1 MVLFCVH
8 HHLDLPLHLVTL
20 EVVEAEEEGAEAGH
34 QPAEDHQEGRLADE
48 EGGNGE
54 APDGQWRWL
63 VTLAGIIAAAFIS
76 VVVDLA
82 DEAEVVVEEA
92 REEVE
97 GRGCGT
103 RFRGVC
109 RSRSS
114 TFIFTTFFFSKERK
128 DEGGDQRWKGP
139 APRKHP
145 AADAVI
151 VVTTNTVQL

>member
-1 MVLFCVH
+1 MVLFFVV

-20 EVVEAEEEGAEAGH
+20 EVVEAEEEGAQAGH
-34 QPAEDHQEGRLADE
+34 QAAEDHEEGRLADE

-63 VTLAGIIAAAFIS
+63 VTLAVIAAAVFIS
-76 VVVDLA
+76 LVVDLA

-92 REEVE
+92 GEEVE
-97 GRGCGT
+97 GRGCA
-103 RFRGVC
+103 RGFS

-114 TFIFTTFFFSKERK
+114 TFIITNFFLSKERK
-128 DEGGDQRWKGP
+128 DEGGDQGWKGP
-139 APRKHP
+139 APWEHP

-151 VVTTNTVQL
+151 VVTTNTSTVQL

>member
-1 MVLFCVH
+1 MAV
-8 HHLDLPLHLVTL
+8 
-20 EVVEAEEEGAEAGH
+20 AGH
-34 QPAEDHQEGRLADE
+34 FGL
-48 EGGNGE
+48 
-54 APDGQWRWL
+54 
-63 VTLAGIIAAAFIS
+63 IAAFIS
-76 VVVDLA
+76 AVDLA

-114 TFIFTTFFFSKERK
+114 TFITTFTFVLAKERK

-139 APRKHP
+139 APGEHP

-151 VVTTNTVQL
+151 VITTNTVQL

>member
-63 VTLAGIIAAAFIS
+63 VTFGLIAAAFIFS
-76 VVVDLA
+76 VDLA

-97 GRGCGT
+97 GRRCGT

-109 RSRSS
+109 RS
-114 TFIFTTFFFSKERK
+114 TFIITFTFFLAKERE

-139 APRKHP
+139 APGEHP